1 MKMKQEDGQI
11 FQEDEGKFCVRW
23 RNRER
28 IKATNFFYFFIFT
41 KKKRMMTWGT
51 LNEFVN

>member
-11 FQEDEGKFCVRW
+11 FQEDEGKSCVRW

-28 IKATNFFYFFIFT
+28 TKATNFFFFLQ
-41 KKKRMMTWGT
+41 KRR
-51 LNEFVN
+51 E